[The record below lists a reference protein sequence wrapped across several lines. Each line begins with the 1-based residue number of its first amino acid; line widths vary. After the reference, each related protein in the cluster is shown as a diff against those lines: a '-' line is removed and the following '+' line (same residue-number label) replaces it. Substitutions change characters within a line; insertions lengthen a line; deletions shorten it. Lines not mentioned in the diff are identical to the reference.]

1 MRHARAPADSP
12 SRAAASKSMD
22 ESWHAWSTGK
32 VISHLASHATQGIAE
47 IEARNR
53 QAEYGPNALDIH
65 RENPWYRILL
75 RQFTDFLIGILL
87 IAGIAAAA
95 IGELA
100 DAATIIAIVV
110 LNGFLGFAQEW
121 KAERAMAALQ
131 TMLTPKCKIVRD
143 GRECEI
149 DASKVVPGDLV
160 LLEVGDRIPAD
171 LRLVEAMNL
180 RIDESALT
188 GESLPS
194 QKDSVAVPLETPL
207 ANRRSI
213 AWMGTAVVNGW
224 ARGVAVATGM
234 HTQFGQIAELSHEVR
249 EESTPLQKRLAT
261 LGAQLGLLSVLVAS
275 AVGIVGWMVGK
286 PLAEMFMTGV
296 SLAVA
301 VVPEGLPAVVTI
313 TLALGIREMV
323 RRKALLRRLS
333 AAESLGAASVICTD
347 KTGTL
352 TQNEMT
358 VRRIWLPSGVIE
370 VTGVGYEPA
379 GHFEVDGNR
388 IEPNARPD
396 LKALLETGLV
406 CNHARV
412 TEEEGTWQKMGE
424 PTEAALIV
432 AAYKAEVAS
441 GRDDVALA
449 EFSFDS
455 TRKRMTVVREG
466 PEGRIAYAKGAPEV
480 LIDLCTRIREGDEER
495 PLNDEDRLR
504 FQHACDMFAKRGLRI
519 LALARRTLPSD
530 LTLGDERVETDL
542 TLLGVVGIIDPPR
555 PDVPAAVSTA
565 RSAGVQILMITGDA
579 APTALAIAERIGLAS
594 DRAVLGSELDSMGDA
609 ELIEAL
615 AQDAVFA
622 RTTPE
627 HKLRIIS
634 ILQERGHVVG
644 MTGDGVNDAPALKRA
659 NIGIAMGL
667 RGTDVAKG
675 ASDIV
680 LTDDNFASIVG
691 AIEEGRRQYDNIR
704 KFVRYLLSSNTG
716 EVLAILANLVL
727 GGPLI
732 LLPVQ
737 ILWMNLVTDGMTAVA
752 LGLEPAE
759 HGIMR
764 RPPRAANEPILDRAG
779 IAIVL
784 ALGLY
789 IATATL
795 WIFWS
800 YLSSGRPEDAIL
812 AQTIAFTGIIVLEK
826 ANVFNFRAL
835 EEPLFR
841 VGPFSNP
848 WVIVAWLGT
857 MGLQVAAVYVP
868 FLQSALHTVPLGFR
882 DWGYI
887 ALFALP
893 VFLVPELWKWRISR
907 MRAI

>member
-1 MRHARAPADSP
+1 MKRARALADSAG
-12 SRAAASKSMD
+12 RAVASKSAH
-22 ESWHAWSTGK
+22 ESWHAWSADE
-32 VISHLASHATQGIAE
+32 VVSHWASHVSQGITA
-47 IEARNR
+47 IDAGDR
-53 QAEYGPNALDIH
+53 QAEYGPNALDIR

-87 IAGIAAAA
+87 VAGIAAAT
-95 IGELA
+95 IGEVA

-131 TMLTPKCKIVRD
+131 TLLTPSCKVVRD
-143 GRECEI
+143 GCECEI
-149 DASKVVPGDLV
+149 DASELVPGDIV
-160 LLEVGDRIPAD
+160 LLEIGDRIPAD
-171 LRLVEAMNL
+171 LRLIEAMNL
-180 RIDESALT
+180 RVDESALT
-188 GESLPS
+188 GESLSS
-194 QKDSVAVPLETPL
+194 QKDPVAVPLETPL

-224 ARGVAVATGM
+224 ARGVVVATGM
-234 HTQFGQIAELSHEVR
+234 RTQFGQIAELSHEIR

-261 LGAQLGLLSVLVAS
+261 LGAQLGLLSVCVAS
-275 AVGIVGWMVGK
+275 AVGTAGWMVGK
-286 PLAEMFMTGV
+286 PPAEMFMTGV

-313 TLALGIREMV
+313 TLALGIREMA
-323 RRKALLRRLS
+323 RRRALLRRLS

-358 VRRIWLPSGVIE
+358 VRRIWLPTGALE
-370 VTGVGYEPA
+370 VTGVGYEPD
-379 GHFEVDGNR
+379 GHFEVDGSR
-388 IEPNARPD
+388 IEPDTRPD
-396 LKALLETGLV
+396 LEALLETGLV

-412 TEEEGTWQKMGE
+412 TKNAGTWQKMGE

-432 AAYKAEVAS
+432 AAYKAKLS
-441 GRDDVALA
+441 SDRDDMARA
-449 EFSFDS
+449 EFSFNS
-455 TRKRMTVVREG
+455 TRKRMTIVREG
-466 PEGRIAYAKGAPEV
+466 PGGRVAYVKGAPEV
-480 LIDLCTRIREGDEER
+480 LIDLCTRIRVGDEER
-495 PLNDEDRLR
+495 PLVEEDRLR
-504 FQHACDMFAKRGLRI
+504 FRQACERFAKRGLRI
-519 LALARRTLPSD
+519 LALARRTLPGD
-530 LTLGDERVETDL
+530 LALVDESVETEL
-542 TLLGVVGIIDPPR
+542 TILGVVGIIDPPR
-555 PDVPAAVSTA
+555 TDVPAAVSTA

-579 APTALAIAERIGLAS
+579 APTAVAIAERIGLAA
-594 DRAVLGSELDSMGDA
+594 DRAVLGSELESMSDA
-609 ELIEAL
+609 QLIEAL
-615 AQDAVFA
+615 DNDAVFA

-627 HKLRIIS
+627 HKLRIVS
-634 ILQERGHVVG
+634 LLQDRGHVVG

-680 LTDDNFASIVG
+680 LTDDNFASIIG

-716 EVLAILANLVL
+716 EVLAIFANVVL

-759 HGIMR
+759 RGIMR
-764 RPPRAANEPILDRAG
+764 RPPRAADEPILDRAG
-779 IAIVL
+779 VAIVL

-795 WIFWS
+795 WLFWS
-800 YLSSGRPEDAIL
+800 YLSSGRPEDAVL

-835 EEPLFR
+835 GDPLLR
-841 VGPFSNP
+841 VGLFSNP
-848 WVIVAWLGT
+848 WVIAAWLGT

-868 FLQSALHTVPLGFR
+868 FLQNALHTVPLELS
-882 DWGYI
+882 DWGSI

-893 VFLVPELWKWRISR
+893 VLLVPEVWKWQVSR
-907 MRAI
+907 KRAI

>member
-1 MRHARAPADSP
+1 
-12 SRAAASKSMD
+12 
-22 ESWHAWSTGK
+22 
-32 VISHLASHATQGIAE
+32 
-47 IEARNR
+47 
-53 QAEYGPNALDIH
+53 
-65 RENPWYRILL
+65 
-75 RQFTDFLIGILL
+75 
-87 IAGIAAAA
+87 
-95 IGELA
+95 
-100 DAATIIAIVV
+100 
-110 LNGFLGFAQEW
+110 
-121 KAERAMAALQ
+121 
-131 TMLTPKCKIVRD
+131 
-143 GRECEI
+143 
-149 DASKVVPGDLV
+149 
-160 LLEVGDRIPAD
+160 
-171 LRLVEAMNL
+171 
-180 RIDESALT
+180 
-188 GESLPS
+188 
-194 QKDSVAVPLETPL
+194 
-207 ANRRSI
+207 
-213 AWMGTAVVNGW
+213 
-224 ARGVAVATGM
+224 
-234 HTQFGQIAELSHEVR
+234 
-249 EESTPLQKRLAT
+249 
-261 LGAQLGLLSVLVAS
+261 
-275 AVGIVGWMVGK
+275 
-286 PLAEMFMTGV
+286 
-296 SLAVA
+296 
-301 VVPEGLPAVVTI
+301 
-313 TLALGIREMV
+313 V

-388 IEPNARPD
+388 IEPNTRPD
-396 LKALLETGLV
+396 LEALLETGLV

-412 TEEEGTWQKMGE
+412 TKEAGTWQKMGE

-432 AAYKAEVAS
+432 AAYKAKVCS

-455 TRKRMTVVREG
+455 TRKRMTVVRDG
-466 PEGRIAYAKGAPEV
+466 PGGRIAYAKGAPEV
-480 LIDLCTRIREGDEER
+480 LIGLCTRIRDGDEDR
-495 PLNDEDRLR
+495 PLNDEDRLC
-504 FQHACDMFAKRGLRI
+504 FQRACDRFARRGLRI

-530 LTLGDERVETDL
+530 VTLDDERVETDL
-542 TLLGVVGIIDPPR
+542 TILGVVGIIDPPR

-565 RSAGVQILMITGDA
+565 RSAGIQILMITGDA
-579 APTALAIAERIGLAS
+579 APTALAIAERIGLAA
-594 DRAVLGSELDSMGDA
+594 DRAVLGSELESMSDA

-615 AQDAVFA
+615 AQDAIFA

-634 ILQERGHVVG
+634 ILQDRGHVVG

-680 LTDDNFASIVG
+680 LMDDNFASIVA

-716 EVLAILANLVL
+716 EVLAIFANVVL

-759 HGIMR
+759 RSIMR
-764 RPPRAANEPILDRAG
+764 RPPRAPEEPILDRTG

-826 ANVFNFRAL
+826 ANVFNFRVL

-868 FLQSALHTVPLGFR
+868 FLQDALHTVPLGLR
-882 DWGYI
+882 DWGFI
-887 ALFALP
+887 SLFAVP